1 MSNTRQARLPRMR
14 FWTLAHRATAL
25 AFLAALIASW
35 YWDISL
41 LRGSVTSTRL
51 LGWLPLMDPLAAAEV
66 CVAARSVTTSIVIGA
81 GITIST
87 ALLLGRVFCG
97 WICPLGL
104 ILELNEQVRER
115 LRRHVARQQR
125 SLPQWQLPKSFKYW
139 LLGSLLLAS
148 MISSVPLFTAVS
160 PINLVTLAVYA
171 MPTVGLVVIGAIVLF
186 EYFVPRGF
194 CRSLCPL
201 GALYSLLGSFAP
213 LRVFVRPG
221 GKCLLCQQCSMRCPM
236 GIHVMEDH
244 VLSGHATVSDS
255 ECSRCGT
262 CTDVCAG
269 RMLQLNFRTPA
280 TPPVSCDGPSKSEV
294 TSLNIDKNST

>member
-1 MSNTRQARLPRMR
+1 MSSTRQRRLPRLR

-35 YWDISL
+35 YWDVSL
-41 LRGSVTSTRL
+41 LRGSATSTRL
-51 LGWLPLMDPLAAAEV
+51 LDWLPLMDPLAAAEV
-66 CVAARSVTTSIVIGA
+66 GVAARSVTASVVIGA

-97 WICPLGL
+97 WVCPLGL

-115 LRRHVARQQR
+115 LRRQLAGRQR
-125 SLPQWQLPKSFKYW
+125 TLPQWQLPKWFKYW

-148 MISSVPLFTAVS
+148 LISSVPLFTAVS
-160 PINLVTLAVYA
+160 PINMVTLAVYA
-171 MPTVGLVVIGAIVLF
+171 MPTVGLVVIGAIMMF

-201 GALYSLLGSFAP
+201 GAFYSLLGSFAL

-221 GKCLLCQQCSMRCPM
+221 GKRMLCQQCSLRCPM
-236 GIHVMEDH
+236 GIRVMEDH
-244 VLSGHATVSDS
+244 VLAGHATVSDP

-269 RMLQLNFRTPA
+269 RMLQLNFRAPA
-280 TPPVSCDGPSKSEV
+280 SPPSSCDCPTDAEDASS
-294 TSLNIDKNST
+294 